1 MNRQI
6 AKLFGFLLLLYA
18 LLFGFTSYWSV
29 FDADSLEANQANR
42 RPLLEEQKI
51 QRGNILASDGSV
63 IAHSR
68 PVGKGNNKIYVRH
81 YPQGALFGNP
91 IGYSFVTQGRVGFE
105 LSHNDELVG
114 NKTEFLSILDELQGH
129 AQKGDNVQSALN
141 PAAQEAAVNGLA
153 GRRGSVVALDPST
166 GEVRA
171 MVSIP
176 EYDPNQIP
184 KHFAQLNRD
193 QSAPLFNRAT
203 QAGYP
208 PGSTMKVVTATAAL
222 DSGEFTPDSTLSGR
236 SGIEIDGVPLANSG
250 GEEFGTIDMTT
261 ALTNSVNTWWAQA
274 GEKLGKDTMFKYMDR
289 YGFNAKP
296 RLDYPSFQ
304 LVASGVYDGNR
315 LLSPSDAIDIGRVAI
330 GQERLRVTPLQMAEV
345 AATVANKGELMEP
358 RLWSK
363 VIDPDGRETNL
374 DPARQSRVMSEDTAS
389 TLNTMMQSVVNEGT
403 GTAAAVSGIDV
414 AGKTGT
420 AEISPGVNDAWF
432 IGFAPAD
439 DPQIAIAC
447 IVEHTSGFGGPT
459 CGPIFKAVAETILR
473 GSDGG

>member
-6 AKLFGFLLLLYA
+6 IKLFGFLLILYA
-18 LLFGFTSYWSV
+18 LLFGFTSYWSI
-29 FDADSLEANQANR
+29 FDSDSLKANQANR

-51 QRGNILASDGSV
+51 KRGTIFASDGSV
-63 IAHSR
+63 IARSR
-68 PVGKGNNKIYVRH
+68 QVGSGNNKVYVRH
-81 YPQGALFGNP
+81 YPQGSLFGNP

-114 NKTEFLSILDELQGH
+114 NKTEFLSVLDELQGH
-129 AQKGDNVQSALN
+129 AQEGDNIQSALD

-153 GRRGSVVALDPST
+153 GRRGSVVAIVPST

-176 EYDPNQIP
+176 EYDPNDVP
-184 KHFAQLNRD
+184 KHLAQLNRD
-193 QSAPLFNRAT
+193 DSAPLFNRAT

-222 DSGEFTPDSTLSGR
+222 DSGELTPNSTFSGR
-236 SGIEIDGVPLANSG
+236 SPIEIEGVPLANSG
-250 GEEFGTIDMTT
+250 GEQFGTIDMTT

-289 YGFNAKP
+289 YGFDAKP
-296 RLDYPSFQ
+296 RLDYPGFQ
-304 LVASGVYDGNR
+304 LAASGVYDGNK
-315 LLSPSDAIDIGRVAI
+315 LLGPSDAIDIGRVAI
-330 GQERLRVTPLQMAEV
+330 GQERLRVTPLQMALV

-363 VIDPDGRETNL
+363 VIDPDGRETKL

-389 TLNTMMQSVVNEGT
+389 ELNAMMQSVVNEGT
-403 GTAAAVSGIDV
+403 GTAGAVSGIDV

-420 AEISPGVNDAWF
+420 AEISAGVNDAWF

-439 DPQIAIAC
+439 DPQIAISC

-459 CGPIFKAVAETILR
+459 CGPIFKAVAEAILQ
-473 GSDGG
+473 GDSGG

>member
-6 AKLFGFLLLLYA
+6 VKLFGVLLALYA

-29 FDADSLEANQANR
+29 FDADSLNANQANR

-51 QRGNILASDGSV
+51 KRGDILAADGSA

-68 PVGKGNNKIYVRH
+68 PIGKGDNKIYVRH
-81 YPQGALFGNP
+81 YPQGGLFGNP

-114 NKTEFLSILDELQGH
+114 NKTEFLSVLDELQGH
-129 AQKGDNVQSALN
+129 SQEGDKVQSSLD

-153 GRRGSVVALDPST
+153 GRRGSVVAIVPST

-176 EYDPNQIP
+176 EYDPNRIP
-184 KHFAQLNRD
+184 KDFAQLNRD
-193 QSAPLFNRAT
+193 SSAPLFNRAT

-222 DSGEFTPDSTLSGR
+222 DSGEFSPSSVLSGR
-236 SGIEIDGVPLANSG
+236 SPQTIGGVALSNSG
-250 GEEFGTIDMTT
+250 GEQFGDIDMTT
-261 ALTNSVNTWWAQA
+261 ALTNSVNTWWAQV
-274 GEKLGKDTMFKYMDR
+274 GEKLGNDTMFQYMDR
-289 YGFNAKP
+289 FGFDAKP

-304 LVASGVYDGNR
+304 LATSGVFDGNK
-315 LLSPSDAIDIGRVAI
+315 LLGPSDPIDIGRVAI

-363 VIDPDGRETNL
+363 VIDPDGRETKL
-374 DPARQSRVMSEDTAS
+374 DPARQSRVMGEDTAA
-389 TLNTMMQSVVNEGT
+389 TLNTMMQSVVREGT

-420 AEISPGVNDAWF
+420 AELSPGVNDAWF

-459 CGPIFKAVAETILR
+459 CGPIFKAVAEATLR
-473 GSDGG
+473 GSSGG

>member
-6 AKLFGFLLLLYA
+6 IKLFGFLLVLYA
-18 LLFGFTSYWSV
+18 LLFGFTSYWSI
-29 FDADSLEANQANR
+29 FDADSLKANQANR
-42 RPLLEEQKI
+42 RPLLEEQTIK
-51 QRGNILASDGSV
+51 RGDILASDGSV
-63 IAHSR
+63 IARSR
-68 PVGKGNNKIYVRH
+68 PVGKGNNPIYVRH
-81 YPQGALFGNP
+81 YPQGGLFGNP

-114 NKTEFLSILDELQGH
+114 NETEFLSILDELRGH
-129 AQKGDNVQSALN
+129 SQVGDQVQSALD

-153 GRRGSVVALDPST
+153 GRRGSVVAIVPST

-176 EYDPNQIP
+176 EYDPNRIP
-184 KHFAQLNRD
+184 KDFAQLNRD

-222 DSGEFTPDSTLSGR
+222 DSGELTPSSTFSGR
-236 SGIEIDGVPLANSG
+236 SPIEIEGVPLANSG
-250 GEEFGTIDMTT
+250 GEQFGTIDMTT

-274 GEKLGKDTMFKYMDR
+274 GEKIGKDTMFKYMDR
-289 YGFNAKP
+289 YGFDAKP

-304 LVASGVYDGNR
+304 LAASGVYDGNR
-315 LLSPSDAIDIGRVAI
+315 LLGPSDAIDIGRVAI

-363 VIDPDGRETNL
+363 VIDPDGRATKL
-374 DPARQSRVMSEDTAS
+374 DPARQSRVMGEDTAQ
-389 TLNTMMQSVVNEGT
+389 TLNTMMQSVVSEGT
-403 GTAAAVSGIDV
+403 GTAGAVSGIDV

-420 AEISPGVNDAWF
+420 AEISTGVNDAWF
-432 IGFAPAD
+432 IGFAPAN
-439 DPQIAIAC
+439 DPQIAISC

-459 CGPIFKAVAETILR
+459 CGPIFKAVAESILH
-473 GSDGG
+473 GNSGG